1 MLPPSTEQ
9 HRAPVMED
17 VAQRAGVSHQT
28 VSRVLNDSPSVS
40 PKTRE
45 KVQQA
50 IVELGYRRNTAARAL
65 VTRRS
70 QIIGLLA
77 NGMNE
82 YGPSNILLA
91 VQEAAR
97 EAGYFVS
104 IAGIREVSQRAI
116 GDSLQRFLDQGVEGI
131 VVQVPHADI
140 PAMLQELNL
149 GVPVVVIGTAA
160 DGSLSGVMV
169 DQEKGARE
177 AVQHLVDLGH
187 TKIAHVAGPDGW
199 IDAAARV
206 SGWCQVLEQ
215 AGLEEGPLVTGD
227 WTAASGYL
235 AGLKLAQDAETSAVF
250 AANDQMAVGLLRA
263 FAEQGIRVPEDI
275 SVVGVDDLPEG
286 AYLVPPLT
294 TLRQGFEELGR
305 RCLEVMLNQLESS
318 TSTQTAVVEPML
330 IVRAST
336 AQCNRGTVAR
346 SEFGIGAEGVG
357 QTVMSQQGK

>member
-1 MLPPSTEQ
+1 MLPPTTEQ
-9 HRAPVMED
+9 QRAPVMED
-17 VAQRAGVSHQT
+17 VAQLAGVSHQT

-40 PKTRE
+40 PKTKE

-50 IVELGYRRNTAARAL
+50 IAELGYRRNTAARAL

-104 IAGIREVSQRAI
+104 IAGIREVSQVAI
-116 GDSLQRFLDQGVEGI
+116 AESLQRFLDQGVDGI

-149 GVPVVVIGTAA
+149 GVPVVVIGAAA

-169 DQEKGARE
+169 DQEEGARE
-177 AVQHLVDLGH
+177 AVQHLVELGH

-206 SGWCQVLEQ
+206 AGWRRALEQ
-215 AGLEEGPLVTGD
+215 AGLAEGPLINGD

-235 AGLKLAQDAETSAVF
+235 AGLELAKDAEASAVF

-263 FAEQGIRVPEDI
+263 FTEQGIRVPEDI
-275 SVVGVDDLPEG
+275 SLVGVDDLPEG

-294 TLRQGFEELGR
+294 TVRQGFEELGR
-305 RCLEVMLNQLESS
+305 RCLEVMLRQLESA
-318 TSTQTAVVEPML
+318 TTTQTAVVWPRL
-330 IVRAST
+330 IVREST
-336 AQCNRGTVAR
+336 APPLH
-346 SEFGIGAEGVG
+346 
-357 QTVMSQQGK
+357 

>member
-1 MLPPSTEQ
+1 MPPPPTDQ

-17 VAQRAGVSHQT
+17 VARRAGVSHQT

-45 KVQQA
+45 KVRQA
-50 IVELGYRRNTAARAL
+50 ILELGYRRNTAARAL

-70 QIIGLLA
+70 QTIGLLA

-104 IAGIREVSQRAI
+104 IAGIREISQEGIAE
-116 GDSLQRFLDQGVEGI
+116 SLQRFLDQGVDGI

-149 GVPVVVIGTAA
+149 GVPVVIVGTAA
-160 DGSLSGVMV
+160 DGRLSGVMV
-169 DQEKGARE
+169 DQEKGARD

-187 TKIAHVAGPDGW
+187 TRIAHVAGPDRF
-199 IDAAARV
+199 IDSAARV
-206 SGWCQVLEQ
+206 AGWRHVLAQ
-215 AGLEEGPLVTGD
+215 AGLEEGPLITGD

-235 AGLKLAQDAETSAVF
+235 AGLELARRSDASAVF

-263 FAEQGIRVPEDI
+263 FTEQGIRVPFDM
-275 SVVGVDDLPEG
+275 SLVGVDDLPEG

-294 TLRQGFEELGR
+294 TVRQGFQELGL
-305 RCLEVMLNQLESS
+305 RCLEIMVSQLETASPA
-318 TSTQTAVVEPML
+318 QTAVVEPQL
-330 IVRAST
+330 IIRAST
-336 AQCNRGTVAR
+336 APPAQ
-346 SEFGIGAEGVG
+346 S
-357 QTVMSQQGK
+357 

>member
-1 MLPPSTEQ
+1 MLPPSTGQ

-104 IAGIREVSQRAI
+104 IAGIREVSQEAI
-116 GDSLQRFLDQGVEGI
+116 AESLQRFLDQGVEGI
-131 VVQVPHADI
+131 VVQVPHAAI

-169 DQEKGARE
+169 DQEKGARA

-187 TKIAHVAGPDGW
+187 TKIAHVTGPDGW

-206 SGWCQVLEQ
+206 AGWRRVLEQ
-215 AGLEEGPLVTGD
+215 AGLEEGPLIKGD

-235 AGLKLAQDAETSAVF
+235 AGLELAQNAESSAVSAVF

-263 FAEQGIRVPEDI
+263 FTEKGIRVPEDI
-275 SVVGVDDLPEG
+275 SLVGVDDLPEG

-294 TLRQGFEELGR
+294 TVRQGFEELGR
-305 RCLEVMLNQLESS
+305 RCLEVMLSQLESA
-318 TSTQTAVVEPML
+318 TTPQTAVVEPEL

-336 AQCNRGTVAR
+336 APPLH
-346 SEFGIGAEGVG
+346 
-357 QTVMSQQGK
+357 

>member
-1 MLPPSTEQ
+1 
-9 HRAPVMED
+9 MED
-17 VAQRAGVSHQT
+17 VARRSGVSHQT

-104 IAGIREVSQRAI
+104 IAGIREVSRVAI
-116 GDSLQRFLDQGVEGI
+116 AESLQRFLDQGVEGI
-131 VVQVPHADI
+131 VVQVPHAAI

-160 DGSLSGVMV
+160 EGSLSGVMV

-199 IDAAARV
+199 IDAAARAA
-206 SGWCQVLEQ
+206 GWRRALEQ
-215 AGLEEGPLVTGD
+215 ASLEEGPLVKGD
-227 WTAASGYL
+227 WTAASGYR
-235 AGLKLAQDAETSAVF
+235 AGLELAQNAEEPAASAVF

-263 FAEQGIRVPEDI
+263 FTEQGIRVPEDV
-275 SVVGVDDLPEG
+275 SLVGVDDLPEG

-294 TLRQGFEELGR
+294 TVRQGFEELGR
-305 RCLEVMLNQLESS
+305 RCLEIMLSQLGSG
-318 TSTQTAVVEPML
+318 TATPTVVVEPEL

-336 AQCNRGTVAR
+336 APPLH
-346 SEFGIGAEGVG
+346 
-357 QTVMSQQGK
+357 